1 MVHYALVA
9 AVTVAAY
16 LLGTFPSA
24 IIVARASN
32 VDITSHGSGN
42 PGASNVARTLGW
54 KKGVVVYVLDALKAV
69 VAVVIGRAVAG
80 DAGGYWCAA
89 AAIVG
94 HVFPVTRGFKGG
106 KGVATGSGSIVV
118 LQPTIA
124 AVLGPLWFV
133 LSKTT
138 RKASIASLVV
148 TIGLPVAMGIVGTP
162 AWEILAMAGL
172 ALLVVVRH
180 LPNLRR
186 LKSRTEHSLDKRPA

>member
-1 MVHYALVA
+1 MHYALVV
-9 AVTVAAY
+9 AVALLGY

-24 IIVARASN
+24 IIVARANS
-32 VDITSHGSGN
+32 VDITSRGSGN

-54 KKGVVVYVLDALKAV
+54 KKGVVVYALDAMKAV
-69 VAVVIGRAVAG
+69 AAVIVGRLVAG

-94 HVFPVTRGFKGG
+94 HIFPVTRGFRGG

-124 AVLGPLWFV
+124 VVLAPLWFIV
-133 LSKTT
+133 SKTT
-138 RKASIASLVV
+138 KKASVASLVV
-148 TIGLPVAMGIVGTP
+148 TIALPIGMGIIGTP
-162 AWEILAMAGL
+162 AWEIIAMAGL
-172 ALLVVVRH
+172 AVLVVVRH

-186 LKSRTEHSLDKRPA
+186 LRSGTEHSLNGETA

>member
-1 MVHYALVA
+1 MHYALVA

-32 VDITSHGSGN
+32 VDITSRGSGN

-94 HVFPVTRGFKGG
+94 HIFPATRGFKGG

-124 AVLGPLWFV
+124 AVLAPLWFI

-138 RKASIASLVV
+138 KKASIASLVTTV
-148 TIGLPVAMGIVGTP
+148 GLPVGMGIVGTP

-172 ALLVVVRH
+172 AFLVVVRH

-186 LKSRTEHSLDKRPA
+186 LKSGTEYSLDKRAA